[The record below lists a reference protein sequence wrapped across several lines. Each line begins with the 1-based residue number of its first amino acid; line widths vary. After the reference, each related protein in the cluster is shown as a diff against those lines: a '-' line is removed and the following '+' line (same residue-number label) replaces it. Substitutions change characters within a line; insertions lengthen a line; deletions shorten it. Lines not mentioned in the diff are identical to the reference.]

1 MKNVWK
7 KVYDKSCKGYI
18 TALDLN
24 SASCLSVPK
33 EEKKGLSII
42 LPLIVFQVFI
52 PVGKLINLEFI
63 VQGTKEERR
72 KIFFGWGSKAI

>member
-24 SASCLSVPK
+24 SASCLSIPK
-33 EEKKGLSII
+33 EEKKGLAII
-42 LPLIVFQVFI
+42 MPLIVFQVFN
-52 PVGKLINLEFI
+52 PLGKLINLEFI
-63 VQGTKEERR
+63 IQGTKDEWR
-72 KIFFGWGSKAI
+72 KLFFGRGSKTI